1 MADIIVKS
9 FDYDKKLED
18 GSLVTRSIVKA
29 VSSARPSHKQIER
42 LATEWHCSS
51 AEISFKKSEFSNAF
65 EVLKPRGET
74 LLVIPDDPD
83 DE

>member
-1 MADIIVKS
+1 MADVIVKS

-18 GSLVTRSIVKA
+18 GSIVTRSLVKA
-29 VSSARPSHKQIER
+29 VSSARPSAKQIAT
-42 LATEWHCSS
+42 LATEWNCSS
-51 AEISFKKSEFSNAF
+51 AEIAFKKSEFTNGF